1 MKCIKAYFY
10 VNFLF
15 SKYLVC
21 DSKVSPLIKNLHW
34 DFFQTLPTDCSP
46 WRNVNFEIKNTGPSF
61 RLGAALPSI
70 RTIWLLKYTED
81 YSYRILLRSLFQN
94 WIPFPTKRIRLYLFH
109 GKILRAQHQCREKMI
124 DQPPRLKKVTFYLSG
139 ECWAQRKSHHFLICA
154 QWSGV
159 KSCAVRISNAILRM
173 TLQVQGIRNMHY
185 RNQIDRT
192 PFRFKH
198 VPWMVQLE
206 LGNIK

>member
-46 WRNVNFEIKNTGPSF
+46 WRNANFEKENTGPSF

-109 GKILRAQHQCREKMI
+109 GKILRAQHQGREKN
-124 DQPPRLKKVTFYLSG
+124 DRSTSSFGESDNLPLWWVPSTKKRATIF
-139 ECWAQRKSHHFLICA
+139 
-154 QWSGV
+154 
-159 KSCAVRISNAILRM
+159 
-173 TLQVQGIRNMHY
+173 
-185 RNQIDRT
+185 
-192 PFRFKH
+192 
-198 VPWMVQLE
+198 
-206 LGNIK
+206 